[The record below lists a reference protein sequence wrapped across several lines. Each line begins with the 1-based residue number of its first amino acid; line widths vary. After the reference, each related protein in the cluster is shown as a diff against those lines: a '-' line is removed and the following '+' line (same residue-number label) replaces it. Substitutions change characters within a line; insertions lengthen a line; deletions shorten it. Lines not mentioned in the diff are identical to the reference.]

1 MISIPWF
8 VQFKSSRKAQIHVF
22 CNASGEVDICC
33 GYICITESVTDETAR
48 EVNGEKRL
56 VAVSLVTS
64 KAWVTLQE
72 LKAFLDLNSLH
83 A

>member
-1 MISIPWF
+1 MVSVSIF
-8 VQFKSSRKAQIHVF
+8 LQFKSSRQAQIHVL

-33 GYICITESVTDETAR
+33 GYIYITESVTDETAR

-64 KAWVTLQE
+64 KA
-72 LKAFLDLNSLH
+72 
-83 A
+83 